1 MCCPEASPRALV
13 LAASDL
19 VPWSPRDSVV
29 ALGPLW
35 CVTHLAGAAGLV
47 LDAKHVFPP
56 QLSAPARCFSS
67 LLFSFPFFP
76 LSYSPV
82 VQLFNTFHPRA
93 ELPEVS
99 CFKLN
104 TFLFEST

>member
-1 MCCPEASPRALV
+1 MCHPTVSPSAPV
-13 LAASDL
+13 SAASGS
-19 VPWSPRDSVV
+19 PSPRDSVV
-29 ALGPLW
+29 ALGPLR
-35 CVTHLAGAAGLV
+35 CVTHWARVAGLA
-47 LDAKHVFPP
+47 LDAKQVFPP
-56 QLSAPARCFSS
+56 QLDVPARCFSS

-82 VQLFNTFHPRA
+82 DQLFNTFHPRA